1 MEGKRVGW
9 SEGARKCADARCNHS
24 PEHAPA
30 KILMLIFENGRLQLG
45 YWNSLLPRRLEVTSS

>member
-1 MEGKRVGW
+1 MGW